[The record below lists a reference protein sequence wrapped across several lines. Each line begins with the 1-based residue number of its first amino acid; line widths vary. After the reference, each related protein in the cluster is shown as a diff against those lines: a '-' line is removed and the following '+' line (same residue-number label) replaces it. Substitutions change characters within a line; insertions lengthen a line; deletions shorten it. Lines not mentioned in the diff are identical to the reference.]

1 MFNRTIQTCLSNLK
15 MYSCKQATDIEGK
28 FSAYVSLRVLRN
40 FYVGDRVWIR
50 NYQKGDKWIPGT
62 GIGHTGLVTYQVKS
76 QIGKQHKHVDQL
88 RYKPDDDL
96 DTSIESNE
104 SPTVINDHNV
114 SPGHTEEY
122 HQNLNKPL
130 VSVPMNTPTKIRDYN
145 EAPPTSQTPIVESK
159 PEPNSP
165 NQNTNLPIEK
175 PMHNDT
181 NIQPRHN

>member
-1 MFNRTIQTCLSNLK
+1 

-50 NYQKGDKWIPGT
+50 NYQKGNKWIPGT

-96 DTSIESNE
+96 DTSIEPNE
-104 SPTVINDHNV
+104 SPSAINDHV
-114 SPGHTEEY
+114 SPRCTEKY
-122 HQNLNKPL
+122 HQNLNNPL
-130 VSVPMNTPTKIRDYN
+130 VSVPTNTPTRIRDYN
-145 EAPPTSQTPIVESK
+145 EASPPVK
-159 PEPNSP
+159 PRPS
-165 NQNTNLPIEK
+165 NQNQNANHL
-175 PMHNDT
+175 
-181 NIQPRHN
+181 NIVCKGVPVPPPF